1 MREGQNPAKFVET
14 VAKPQRVT
22 IAVLSYI
29 PFLKGYYAQ
38 SLEVLRKSLKS
49 IRDTADEPFDLMV
62 FDNGSGPE
70 TVQFLE
76 EQSDAE
82 IIQMLVLSDRNL
94 GKGGAWNFILS
105 AAPGEIIAYS
115 DSDAL
120 FYPGWLSKSIA
131 LLEGFPRVGM
141 VTARPFRTAPELYS
155 ATVDWAERT
164 GDASLERGQFVSWQ
178 DFLDFDRSLGQTE
191 PEIRERYD
199 KTEDVRIQSNGLTA
213 IVGASHFQ
221 FVAHK
226 SVAGE
231 FLPFDMDKPMGQVIE
246 FDRRMNEAGYLR
258 LMTEDPLVMNMSN
271 TPIVTDH
278 VRPNGS
284 TASSGGI
291 KKLVLGLRPIRWILL
306 AVHHRIFRWY
316 YSQ

>member
-1 MREGQNPAKFVET
+1 MREGQNPAKFVES

-22 IAVLSYI
+22 VAVLSYI
-29 PFLKGYYAQ
+29 PFLSGYFAQ
-38 SLEVLRKSLKS
+38 SLQVLKKSLQS

-70 TVQFLE
+70 TIQFLE
-76 EQSDAE
+76 EQRDAGN
-82 IIQMLVLSDRNL
+82 IQMLVLSDRNL
-94 GKGGAWNFILS
+94 GKGGAWNIIFS

-155 ATVDWAERT
+155 ATVDWAEQA
-164 GDASLERGQFVSWQ
+164 GDANLERGQFVSWQ
-178 DFLDFDRSLGQTE
+178 DFLDFDRSLGQSE
-191 PEIRERYD
+191 EEIRDRYD
-199 KTEDVRIQSNGLTA
+199 STEDVRILRNGISA

-221 FVAHK
+221 FVTHK

-231 FLPFDMDKPMGQVIE
+231 FLPFDMDRPMGQVIE
-246 FDRRMNEAGYLR
+246 FDRRLNDAGYLR
-258 LMTEDPLVMNMSN
+258 LMTEEPMVMNMSN
-271 TPIVTDH
+271 TPIVTDQE
-278 VRPNGS
+278 RQEAG
-284 TASSGGI
+284 TATSSGI
-291 KKLVLGLRPIRWILL
+291 KKWVLGLRPIRWGLL
-306 AVHHRIFRWY
+306 AVHNRIFRWY
-316 YSQ
+316 YTQ

>member
-1 MREGQNPAKFVET
+1 MREGQNPAKFVES

-22 IAVLSYI
+22 VAVLSYI
-29 PFLKGYYAQ
+29 PFLRGYYAQ
-38 SLEVLRKSLKS
+38 SLEVLKKSLQS

-76 EQSDAE
+76 EQRDAGN
-82 IIQMLVLSDRNL
+82 IQMLVLSARNL

-141 VTARPFRTAPELYS
+141 VTARPFRTASELYS
-155 ATVDWAERT
+155 ATVDWAEQT
-164 GDASLERGQFVSWQ
+164 ADVSLERGQFVPWQ
-178 DFLDFDRSLGQTE
+178 DFLDFDRSLGQSE
-191 PEIRERYD
+191 KEIRERYD
-199 KTEDVRIQSNGLTA
+199 ETEDVRIHCNGLTA

-226 SVAGE
+226 SVARE

-246 FDRRMNEAGYLR
+246 LDRRMNDAGYLR
-258 LMTEDPLVMNMSN
+258 LMTNEPLVMNMSN
-271 TPIVTDH
+271 TPMVTDRA
-278 VRPNGS
+278 RPDGDI
-284 TASSGGI
+284 ASSSGI
-291 KKLVLGLRPIRWILL
+291 KKWVLGLRPIRWILL

-316 YSQ
+316 YSK